1 MVILKLIAK
10 MLGFLSSKKYE
21 PSTLHRDSV
30 GSKADLETHPAAGE
44 ETITPKKK
52 LETKIFSLYHL
63 VWFGIYR
70 VNDRHGPTHMNRLAE
85 LFVGAGMSSFV
96 NKPEEK
102 MNDHHGNSG
111 GRWKL
116 ADVRVLQPL
125 RAALTNAGPG
135 DLKLFDDLPVASLEA
150 VVELLEAYA
159 KEIATVNALYQL
171 LRGLQVGFRM
181 PTEDDEKAV
190 LEHFIPTAHEFA
202 RRILHLDARLH
213 VLVSD
218 LEDEFWNE
226 YGPVEGR
233 DGWLVH
239 DVLFPPIQPQRHS
252 KKVISL
258 RAMK

>member
-1 MVILKLIAK
+1 

-21 PSTLHRDSV
+21 PSAPHRDSV
-30 GSKADLETHPAAGE
+30 GSKADLKTPPIACE
-44 ETITPKKK
+44 ETITPEKK
-52 LETKIFSLYHL
+52 LEIKIFSLYRL
-63 VWFGIYR
+63 VWHGIYR

-85 LFVGAGMSSFV
+85 LFVGAGMSSFI

-102 MNDHHGNSG
+102 LNEHNGNSV
-111 GRWKL
+111 RKLKL
-116 ADVRVLQPL
+116 ADIRVLQPL
-125 RAALTNAGPG
+125 HAALTNAGPG
-135 DLKLFDDLPVASLEA
+135 DLKLFDGLSVASLEA

-159 KEIATVNALYQL
+159 KEIASVNALYQL

-190 LEHFIPTAHEFA
+190 LEQFIPTAHEFA

-226 YGPVEGR
+226 FGPVEGR

-239 DVLFPPIQPQRHS
+239 DVLFPPIQPQWHS
-252 KKVISL
+252 KKVIGL
-258 RAMK
+258 RAMKGP